1 MATQKF
7 NKFSSFFKASTAIL
21 ALLVTHSFTHGAAR
35 TLKLGVIQPMSG
47 GTATFGQETS
57 QGIRM
62 AVEEINK
69 KGELKIEMVLEDD
82 KSDVTDAANA
92 AKKLIGIDKVHAI
105 IGSVPS
111 SNTNAAAPI
120 AEAAKVPLMTS
131 ASTNVSI
138 TQKGRYISRTC
149 FLDDFQGLSMAKF
162 AFQDLKAKKAAIVI
176 DSTSDYSRGLAD
188 AFRTSFKNLGG
199 EIVVEVSYSQKD
211 QNFSSQLT
219 KIRTRKPDVVFAPG
233 YYTEIGN
240 MLRQAKTLGVRSKF
254 LGGDGW
260 SSPKLYEIAGDA
272 VVGHYYAD
280 HFFYQDTDPK
290 VQEFVKRYKAKWN
303 IEPSSMSALG
313 YDAVYVMAEAALRVK
328 GPIGST
334 PLMEEINR
342 TKGFVGVTGSIT
354 LDANRNA
361 TKPLVVL
368 EGRNG
373 GPGFFKRVE
382 P

>member
-1 MATQKF
+1 
-7 NKFSSFFKASTAIL
+7 
-21 ALLVTHSFTHGAAR
+21 
-35 TLKLGVIQPMSG
+35 MSG

>member
-1 MATQKF
+1 MKKKLL
-7 NKFSSFFKASTAIL
+7 NKFSKISLFCSSLTVL
-21 ALLVTHSFTHGAAR
+21 ANSPQVLGAAK
-35 TLKLGVIQPMSG
+35 TLKLGVIEPMSG

-69 KGELKIEMVLEDD
+69 QGELKIEMILEDD
-82 KSDVTDAANA
+82 KSEVTDAANA
-92 AKKLIGIDKVHAI
+92 AKKLIGVDKVQAI

-120 AEAAKVPLMTS
+120 AESAKVPLMTS
-131 ASTNVSI
+131 ASTNISV
-138 TQKGRYISRTC
+138 TQKGKYISRVC

-188 AFRTSFKNLGG
+188 SFKSSFLKLGG

-211 QNFSSQLT
+211 QDFSSQLT

-240 MLRQAKTLGVRSKF
+240 MLRQAKTLGVRAKF

-280 HFFYQDTDPK
+280 HFFYQDTDAK

-303 IEPSSMSALG
+303 VEPSSMAALG
-313 YDAVYVMAEAALRVK
+313 YDAVYVMAEAAKRVK
-328 GPIGST
+328 GPIAST
-334 PLMEEINR
+334 PLMEEINL

-354 LDANRNA
+354 LDENRNA

-368 EGRNG
+368 EGRKG
-373 GPGFFKRVE
+373 GPGFVKRVA